1 MPDRSL
7 GLSENVRIIPTGH
20 IHNYVD
26 VTTFGSYEEHLCAAS
41 FCPAPYRWRWN
52 NFFDWSYVSE
62 LSAKGRRE

>member
-26 VTTFGSYEEHLCAAS
+26 VTTFGSYELQTCVGAQT
-41 FCPAPYRWRWN
+41 CPASLPLALERLLRL
-52 NFFDWSYVSE
+52 E
-62 LSAKGRRE
+62 LRKI